1 MGRAAPLRGLP
12 TTSISLGELFPPSR
26 HCWIWRRLLVTAE
39 GRYSEASTASGVS
52 EGQEGMGRGGLEKGL
67 VRAWVGGKPWA

>member
-1 MGRAAPLRGLP
+1 M
-12 TTSISLGELFPPSR
+12 
-26 HCWIWRRLLVTAE
+26 TAE